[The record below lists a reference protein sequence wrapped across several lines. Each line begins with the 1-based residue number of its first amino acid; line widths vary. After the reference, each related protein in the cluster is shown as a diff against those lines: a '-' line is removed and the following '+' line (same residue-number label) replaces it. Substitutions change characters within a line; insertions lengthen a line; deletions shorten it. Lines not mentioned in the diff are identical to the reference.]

1 MTQLAVR
8 ELPLFPLP
16 DVVLF
21 PQEVL
26 PLHIF
31 EPRYRMM
38 LRTVLESDRRFG
50 VVRWDPQEGAMAE
63 VGCCAEI
70 LQHQTQPD
78 DRSNIVTLGQQRFR
92 LLEVVR
98 EAPFKVGLVSWIEDD
113 QPDNHD
119 ALSQLATEV
128 TSALRD
134 VVELTGKLMGKPTSL
149 PNDLPDLPR
158 ELSFWIGPPRCDPIQ
173 NESSR
178 GRSGRSLGREVGL
191 PINLPVSSTTSRR
204 AEVTSVASWLR
215 ASWLSGCSSSI
226 QLTRPTL
233 NGASRTTSSRRKR
246 CCPRV
251 TMLLRSSG
259 WVWCCRISAQQP
271 TSAMAPSWGSQR
283 TTPKRRS
290 LSSTVRSIIR

>member
-50 VVRWDPQEGAMAE
+50 VVRWDPQEGKMAE

-70 LQHQTQPD
+70 LQCQTQPD
-78 DRSNIVTLGQQRFR
+78 DRSYIVTLGQQRFR

-113 QPDNHD
+113 QPSNHD
-119 ALSQLATEV
+119 ELSNLSSAVTTALH
-128 TSALRD
+128 D

-149 PNDLPDLPR
+149 PADLPDLPR
-158 ELSFWIGPPRCDPIQ
+158 ELSFWIGSHLGGPVADQQQALLEITDTHERLKLEFELLDETRRQLAARTVLQDTFKDLDDPA
-173 NESSR
+173 ESDLDEQER
-178 GRSGRSLGREVGL
+178 
-191 PINLPVSSTTSRR
+191 
-204 AEVTSVASWLR
+204 
-215 ASWLSGCSSSI
+215 
-226 QLTRPTL
+226 
-233 NGASRTTSSRRKR
+233 
-246 CCPRV
+246 
-251 TMLLRSSG
+251 
-259 WVWCCRISAQQP
+259 
-271 TSAMAPSWGSQR
+271 
-283 TTPKRRS
+283 
-290 LSSTVRSIIR
+290 